1 MRADQKIGRYV
12 LNSRLSI
19 DPGLRSGYDIQL
31 WKAYDTVLDRHVT
44 IRAIIEDDPRVNGVL
59 GAARAAALVDDRRL
73 LRVLDIIQIPAKRG
87 LPSFVGI
94 VSEWASGENLL
105 EAVAQADGE
114 PWDPLL
120 ALDVVAQVSRTL
132 AACLARKVAHGRL
145 RPSSVFVTDAG
156 EVRVRGLAVDAA
168 LFGSSL
174 QDANPKQA
182 DVDALG
188 CLTYL
193 LTTGYWPGSIRVSA
207 PDAPRS
213 KGFVLPPTQIRA
225 NLPRTIDDVVARSV
239 ESAARPRDVARVP
252 DSASFATMV
261 GATLDHLAPV
271 TTTVVPVPRRKPV
284 RLTGRVFGMSI
295 AIVALIAIAAFGM
308 LLARPSI
315 PDTTRTPTTDAMLT
329 ASAQPVVTP
338 TGVEDLTSTYPIVEA
353 HSFNPLGTK
362 YLKNGTPEALQSENE
377 PAVGKAV
384 DDDPATAWLTR
395 SYGTA
400 TLDDKGGVGLVLDLG
415 QTRTI
420 DAISLGLVGSGSD
433 VAVKVADTL
442 SDDPEQWKTFGDAT
456 AASDTVDIRVPKPVT
471 GRYVLVWFT
480 RLPVAANG
488 SGKYQ
493 GGVKDVTISGSG
505 VTASQ

>member
-19 DPGLRSGYDIQL
+19 DAGLRSGYDIQL

-105 EAVAQADGE
+105 EALAQTEGE

-156 EVRVRGLAVDAA
+156 EVRVRGLSVDAA

-193 LTTGYWPGSIRVSA
+193 MTTGYWPGSVRVNA

-213 KGFVLPPTQIRA
+213 KGVVLPPTQIRA

-252 DSASFATMV
+252 DSAGFATMV

-271 TTTVVPVPRRKPV
+271 TNTVVPVARKKPI
-284 RLTGRVFGMSI
+284 RLSGRFFGLGI
-295 AIVALIAIAAFGM
+295 AVVALIAIATFGA
-308 LLARPSI
+308 LLAKPSI
-315 PDTTRTPTTDAMLT
+315 TESTQKPATDAMLT
-329 ASAQPVVTP
+329 ASAQPVVVP
-338 TGVEDLTSTYPIVEA
+338 TEIPDLQSTFPIVEV

-377 PAVGKAV
+377 GSVGKAV

-395 SYGTA
+395 RYGTA
-400 TLDDKGGVGLVLDLG
+400 LLDDKGGVGLVLDLG

-420 DAISLGLVGSGSD
+420 DEVSLQLVGSGSD
-433 VAVKVADTL
+433 VAIKVSDTVSADP
-442 SDDPEQWKTFGDAT
+442 DEWKSFGEAT
-456 AASDTVDIRVPKPVT
+456 AASDTVDVRVPKPVT

-480 RLPVAANG
+480 RVPVSADG
-488 SGKYQ
+488 SGQYQ
-493 GGVKDVTISGSG
+493 GGVKNVTVTSSSGA
-505 VTASQ
+505 ASQ